1 MRKRHSLPLQLALI
15 ALAIVGAAALVGAAA
30 SPGKPSAQL
39 VIASTV
45 DVKGKTSPCG
55 CSIPK
60 GGFAR
65 RASFLDSLRAQDG
78 AVALVDAGGFFPEP
92 NDYEDNA
99 AFMMETMVLLHTD
112 AVGMG
117 EKELRWGRGFLKAQI
132 ARTKLPVVCAN
143 LLDRQSKKPFVAT
156 SLVKKIGSTKVGFF
170 GLMSDKVD
178 TGPSRDSLLVE
189 EPTAA
194 ATRTVAAL
202 KKQGATVIVLL
213 SQLGKVESEDLVT
226 AVPGIDL
233 VIVGRNVPL
242 LQKGRMILNTLA
254 CYGGEQGQYLGVSR
268 LDLSPQGRMT
278 SGVNEMSILDPT
290 VPEHPQ
296 VLAAV
301 KGFEEAF
308 NEKLRRKE
316 KERVASQAGAQTS
329 NNGLEVDHFLGA
341 EVCARC
347 HTSEAEQWR
356 TTAHAR
362 AWETLVDHKVDARPD
377 CIPCHV
383 VGYQKPGGF
392 KTGDDA
398 AKLADVQC
406 ENCHGMGTNH
416 EKYAE
421 TRITEAT
428 CKGCHD
434 ATASPR
440 FDFALFE
447 PHIRHVKPDVLPE
460 LPAKPK
466 VSKMV
471 GSATMGSSH

>member
-1 MRKRHSLPLQLALI
+1 MRKRHSLPTQLALI
-15 ALAIVGAAALVGAAA
+15 ALAVTGAAALVGATAT
-30 SPGKPSAQL
+30 PVKPSAQL

-60 GGFAR
+60 GGFSR
-65 RASFLDSLRAQDG
+65 RASFMDSLRTQDG

-92 NDYEDNA
+92 ADYEDNA
-99 AFMMETMVLLHTD
+99 AFMMETMALLRTD

-117 EKELRWGRGFLKAQI
+117 EKELRWGAGFLLAQVK
-132 ARTKLPVVCAN
+132 RTKLPVVCAN
-143 LLDRQSKKPFVAT
+143 LIDRRSKKPLVAP
-156 SLVKKIGSTKVGFF
+156 SLVKKIGTTKVGFF

-178 TGPSRDSLLVE
+178 TGPSRDSLVVE

-194 ATRTVAAL
+194 ATKAVAAL

-226 AVPGIDL
+226 AVPGIDV

-242 LQKGRMILNTLA
+242 LQKGRMIQNTLA

-278 SGVNEMSILDPT
+278 SGVNEMSILGPT
-290 VPEHPQ
+290 VVEHPEVQ
-296 VLAAV
+296 TLV
-301 KGFEEAF
+301 KAFEDAF
-308 NEKLRRKE
+308 NEKLRLKE
-316 KERVASQAGAQTS
+316 KERVAAQAGASTATG
-329 NNGLEVDHFLGA
+329 GLEVDHFLGA
-341 EVCARC
+341 EVCGRC
-347 HTSEAEQWR
+347 HTSEMSQWQ

-362 AWETLVDHKVDARPD
+362 AWETLVDNKVDARPD

-406 ENCHGMGTNH
+406 ESCHGMGTNH
-416 EKYAE
+416 EKFAE
-421 TRITEAT
+421 AKITEAT

-466 VSKMV
+466 VNKMM
-471 GSATMGSSH
+471 GAATMGSSH